1 LSAVPLFVM
10 LLLAPLVE
18 EVVFRRGLHAWALRH
33 WGRAVA
39 HWLAWPSR
47 VNLLVAL
54 VFALAHLLRLSPLLA
69 LAVVLPSLVVGQ
81 IYELTARQ
89 WPWVLTHAAFH
100 RCWLGLAN
108 HLPA

>member
-1 LSAVPLFVM
+1 LFVM
-10 LLLAPLVE
+10 LLLTPLVE
-18 EVVFRRGLHAWALRH
+18 EVVCRRGLHAWALRH
-33 WGRAVA
+33 WGRAA
-39 HWLAWPSR
+39 PHWLAWPTR
-47 VNLLVAL
+47 ANLLVAL

-81 IYELTARQ
+81 IYELTARL
-89 WPWVLTHAAFH
+89 WPWVLTHTAFH